1 MRRTGAS
8 DWSAILDRNNMAE
21 TTQMLSFHELFFNV
35 DNGYL
40 EGLVRGFRSGVLTQS
55 DYLNLS
61 QCETLEGKWCPCLN
75 LALLWS
81 EFLLLVDD
89 YDYLVL
95 FILKKSKYLE
105 FNLVVFIEICL
116 KTSYGYISQM
126 SSHVLHTCP
135 SIPINF
141 TSFMKNRLVRVI
153 FWNQITFVKNNILD

>member
-8 DWSAILDRNNMAE
+8 DWSAILDRTNMAE

-61 QCETLEGKWCPCLN
+61 QCETLEGKWCPCLK

-95 FILKKSKYLE
+95 FILKTSKCLE
-105 FNLVVFIEICL
+105 FNLVLFIEICL
-116 KTSYGYISQM
+116 RPATATFLKCP
-126 SSHVLHTCP
+126 VLHTCP
-135 SIPINF
+135 SIPISF
-141 TSFMKNRLVRVI
+141 TSVMKNILVRVI
-153 FWNQITFVKNNILD
+153 FWNQITFVKNNIVD

>member
-40 EGLVRGFRSGVLTQS
+40 EGFVRGFRSGVLTQS

-61 QCETLEGKWCPCLN
+61 QCETLEGKWCPWLK

-126 SSHVLHTCP
+126 PCP
-135 SIPINF
+135 SIPISF

-153 FWNQITFVKNNILD
+153 FWNRITFVKNYLLD

>member
-8 DWSAILDRNNMAE
+8 DWSAILDRTNMAE

-61 QCETLEGKWCPCLN
+61 QCETLEGKWCPCLK

-105 FNLVVFIEICL
+105 FNLIVFIEICL

-126 SSHVLHTCP
+126 PCLYTCP
-135 SIPINF
+135 SIPISF
-141 TSFMKNRLVRVI
+141 TSVMKNRLVRVI